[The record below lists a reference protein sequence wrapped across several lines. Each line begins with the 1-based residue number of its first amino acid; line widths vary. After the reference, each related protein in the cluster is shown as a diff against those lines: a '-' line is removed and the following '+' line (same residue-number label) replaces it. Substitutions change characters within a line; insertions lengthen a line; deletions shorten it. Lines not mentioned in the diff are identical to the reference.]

1 MNEVQLWRAHSSRR
15 LVRFPMAGGKVPTID
30 AFDKLLQHIHPAYM
44 INQFKY
50 RLEELDSAS
59 EVKEI
64 ITLHLPKAHDT
75 VRNCKALL
83 KLFFCN

>member
-30 AFDKLLQHIHPAYM
+30 AFDILLQHIHPAYM

-59 EVKEI
+59 EVEI
-64 ITLHLPKAHDT
+64 IILHLPKAHDT